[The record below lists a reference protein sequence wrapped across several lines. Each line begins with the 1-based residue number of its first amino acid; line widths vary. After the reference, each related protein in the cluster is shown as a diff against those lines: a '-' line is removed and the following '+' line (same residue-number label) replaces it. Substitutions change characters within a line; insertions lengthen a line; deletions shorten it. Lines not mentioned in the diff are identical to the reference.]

1 MILRNAMQEH
11 LSISAKEISIGE
23 GEWLA
28 ENVADGVGSFD
39 NVQFEVNSAV
49 FSSKMIRQ
57 DYREFLV
64 NGEFVVYM
72 IKKQQE

>member
-1 MILRNAMQEH
+1 MVLRNAVQEH

-28 ENVADGVGSFD
+28 ENIADGVGSFD

-57 DYREFLV
+57 DCRELLV

-72 IKKQQE
+72 IKKRQE

>member
-1 MILRNAMQEH
+1 MILRNAVQEH

-39 NVQFEVNSAV
+39 NV
-49 FSSKMIRQ
+49 
-57 DYREFLV
+57 
-64 NGEFVVYM
+64 
-72 IKKQQE
+72 

>member
-1 MILRNAMQEH
+1 M
-11 LSISAKEISIGE
+11 
-23 GEWLA
+23 A
-28 ENVADGVGSFD
+28 ENGADGVGSFD

-57 DYREFLV
+57 DYRELLV

-72 IKKQQE
+72 IKKTTGIIFQKETEGSNGKGTESFERSSYI